1 VEWCNLAQEREKLSF
16 DLARQLARD
25 LSFGLSRKEERTVQ
39 HTSFARGVEV
49 FAAADPVFSRLASDW
64 DQDPWKLGT
73 PNGTIDLLTGCLGV
87 ALQSDQI
94 TKSTAVAPADRGD
107 CALWLKFLKEATDG
121 FHELIRFLQQS
132 CGYALTGVTKEHAL
146 VFVYG
151 SGGNGKSVFLN
162 VLTSILKDY
171 AETASTDTF
180 TASKSDKHPTD
191 IAKLRGARLVTASE
205 TEEGK
210 AWAEARIKEMTAGG
224 DISARFRTFFGHSE
238 QENDDTP

>member
-1 VEWCNLAQEREKLSF
+1 
-16 DLARQLARD
+16 
-25 LSFGLSRKEERTVQ
+25 
-39 HTSFARGVEV
+39 
-49 FAAADPVFSRLASDW
+49 
-64 DQDPWKLGT
+64 
-73 PNGTIDLLTGCLGV
+73 V